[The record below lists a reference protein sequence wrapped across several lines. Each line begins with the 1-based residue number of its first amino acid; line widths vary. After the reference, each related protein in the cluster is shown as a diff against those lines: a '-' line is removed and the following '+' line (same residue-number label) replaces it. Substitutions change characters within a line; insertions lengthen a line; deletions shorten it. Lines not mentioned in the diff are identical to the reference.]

1 MRPVRHLAHILLT
14 ALLTCL
20 ALGATPTSAL
30 AQRSHTV
37 RSGQS
42 LSRIARRYRVSVWNL
57 ALANEMRPNRTLRPG
72 QVLRVPSR
80 TVVYVRPG
88 QTLSH
93 IARENECT
101 VNDLARANRMRSTTS
116 LRVGRRLV
124 LPGHEEVAS
133 RPRDWGTPDEPGT
146 VSLRRRDERQSVR
159 LVDEGGRVPRSG
171 LNALGLAMR
180 RHEDDTVV
188 QPHPRLARLLAAISD
203 HFGGREVTVVSGFRE
218 AGGYTRESSRH
229 VAGRA
234 TDIRVRGVSKREL
247 WDFCRSLSHTGCGY
261 YPRSSFVHVDVRDA
275 NNQWVDWSRPG
286 QRSRYG
292 TLRRPYRRR
301 ERRSS
306 SRPRVTRR
314 ITRPDLVPAEVEVH
328 EDVAPTAPTAP
339 DVAPEPEPE
348 PEFEHEREHAL
359 NPRD

>member
-1 MRPVRHLAHILLT
+1 MRHLAHTLL
-14 ALLTCL
+14 ALLLACL
-20 ALGATPTSAL
+20 ALGTAPAL
-30 AQRSHTV
+30 AHAQRTHTV

-42 LSRIARRYRVSVWNL
+42 LSRIARRHRVSVWNL
-57 ALANEMRPNRTLRPG
+57 ALANDTRPNRTLRPG
-72 QVLRVPSR
+72 QVLRVPAR

-101 VNDLARANRMRSTTS
+101 VGDLARANRIRSTTR

-124 LPGHEEVAS
+124 LPGHEEVAA
-133 RPRDWGTPDEPGT
+133 RPRDWGTPDVPGT
-146 VSLRRRDERQSVR
+146 VSLRGRHERESVR
-159 LVDEGGRVPRSG
+159 LVDEQGRVPRSG
-171 LNALGLAMR
+171 LNALGAAMR
-180 RHEDDTVV
+180 RHEDDAVV

-247 WDFCRSLSHTGCGY
+247 WDFCRSLNLTGCGY
-261 YPRSSFVHVDVRDA
+261 YPRSSFVHVDVRDT

-286 QRSRYG
+286 RRARYG

-301 ERRSS
+301 ERRSP

-314 ITRPDLVPAEVEVH
+314 ITRPDLVPTDVPVY
-328 EDVAPTAPTAP
+328 EDVAPTAPPAPEVEPETAP
-339 DVAPEPEPE
+339 
-348 PEFEHEREHAL
+348 EHAQ
-359 NPRD
+359 NPREPDEA